1 MSRSI
6 NAVTAALVAWLACA
20 HAVAAPPGLE
30 EKLQSL
36 RAGVLEE
43 VAFREERHS
52 DVLTKPAVFE
62 GRLTYD
68 AEANVM
74 SKLVEAPVPVSMT
87 VDERY
92 VTVTRDDK
100 TRRLKLSKRPELR
113 ALLAG
118 FRGLLTGDTDAL
130 EENFHL
136 EFGDL
141 DFGELDPSG
150 SDATWRLTMTP
161 RSRRLKKHVDALL
174 VDGNEQRVTA
184 ICTQMTNGDWQHMT
198 FVAPPDTGQSPSD

>member
-1 MSRSI
+1 MRRSVHTH
-6 NAVTAALVAWLACA
+6 AAWLTAALAAWLAA
-20 HAVAAPPGLE
+20 AQAVAAPPGLE
-30 EKLQSL
+30 EKLQAL
-36 RAGVLEE
+36 RAGMLEE

-52 DVLTKPAVFE
+52 DVLAEPAVFE

-74 SKLVEAPVPVSMT
+74 SKLVESPVPVSMT

-100 TRRLKLSKRPELR
+100 TRRLKLSARPELR

-130 EENFHL
+130 EEYF
-136 EFGDL
+136 DL
-141 DFGELDPSG
+141 DFADLDFAD

-161 RSRRLKKHVDALL
+161 RSRRLRKHVNALL
-174 VDGNEQRVTA
+174 VDGTDTRVTA
-184 ICTQMTNGDWQHMT
+184 ICTQMTNGGWQHMT
-198 FVAPPDTGQSPSD
+198 LEAPPDSGQAPGD